1 MSKDA
6 DSVDLT
12 FGNWRKVYTGIRT
25 SKKLNAVS
33 IEAGYWY
40 INLLLVVDDFG
51 NTLAEWRYLA
61 VTVYPMRDVSSAQAE
76 AWTNEIVSV
85 GLAVLYEVRGERY
98 LHLLGFRERQKTK
111 NGKPVRKH
119 PAYPGEVGVSPNN
132 PVETKPNQINPV
144 ETKPN
149 QINPVETSASKSRA
163 EPESEKEPEQD
174 YRACE
179 SPVPTQ
185 GFSSAEDALRALL
198 RVGFSKDLADTL
210 ITDHGLPRIS
220 WAIGRF
226 VEANRKTRK
235 SNPAGWI
242 RRTLQS
248 PDGPAPPAPVLAV
261 LPRVDKRQAA
271 LETLR
276 SLKGQP

>member
-61 VTVYPMRDVSSAQAE
+61 VTVYPMRDVTAAQAE
-76 AWTNEIVSV
+76 VWTNEIVSV
-85 GLAVLYEVRGERY
+85 GLAVLYEVKGERY

-119 PAYPGEVGVSPNN
+119 PAYPGEGGVNPDNPDESKSIQLK
-132 PVETKPNQINPV
+132 PVETKS
-144 ETKPN
+144 N

-163 EPESEKEPEQD
+163 EPESEKESEHD
-174 YRACE
+174 YRACV
-179 SPVPTQ
+179 SPSPAQV
-185 GFSSAEDALRALL
+185 FSSHGDALLALL
-198 RVGFSKDLADTL
+198 RLGFSQDTADGLVTE
-210 ITDHGLPRIS
+210 HGLERIA
-220 WAIGRF
+220 WAVSRLVACG
-226 VEANRKTRK
+226 VRKKR
-235 SNPAGWI
+235 NPAGYV
-242 RRTLQS
+242 RKVLQS
-248 PDGPAPPAPVLAV
+248 PDGPSPPAPVLAR
-261 LPRVDKRQAA
+261 LPQADKRQAA
-271 LETLR
+271 LKLIR
-276 SLKGQP
+276 SKGQQ

>member
-40 INLLLVVDDFG
+40 INLILVVDDFG

-85 GLAVLYEVRGERY
+85 GLAVIYEVRGERY

-119 PAYPGEVGVSPNN
+119 PAYPGEGGGNPNESKSN
-132 PVETKPNQINPV
+132 QLKPVETKS
-144 ETKPN
+144 N

-163 EPESEKEPEQD
+163 EPESEKESEQD
-174 YRACE
+174 YRACV
-179 SPVPTQ
+179 SAVPAQ
-185 GFSSAEDALRALL
+185 VFSSRGDALLALL
-198 RVGFSKDLADTL
+198 RLGFNRDVGDELVTTHGTERITWAVNKLLAS
-210 ITDHGLPRIS
+210 G
-220 WAIGRF
+220 
-226 VEANRKTRK
+226 VRKKR
-235 SNPAGWI
+235 NPAGWVT
-242 RRTLQS
+242 RTLQS
-248 PDGPAPPAPVLAV
+248 PDGPAPPAPVLAR
-261 LPRVDKRQAA
+261 LPQVDKRQAA
-271 LETLR
+271 LQMLR
-276 SLKGQP
+276 SPKGQ